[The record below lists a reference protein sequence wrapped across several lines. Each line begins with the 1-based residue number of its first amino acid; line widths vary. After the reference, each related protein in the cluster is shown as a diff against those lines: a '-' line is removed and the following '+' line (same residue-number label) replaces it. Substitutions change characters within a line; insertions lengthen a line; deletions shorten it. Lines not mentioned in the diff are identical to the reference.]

1 MSKNANNEKLS
12 IEHRAFK
19 DFMEKFKKGKYGTQR
34 LGQAFYDEFKLHRL
48 SNQEQL
54 QNIYAKDG
62 EHARRSI
69 CAIFEFT

>member
-12 IEHRAFK
+12 IEQRAFK

-62 EHARRSI
+62 EHAVRCIR
-69 CAIFEFT
+69 AIFELT

>member
-1 MSKNANNEKLS
+1 MSENANNEKLS
-12 IEHRAFK
+12 IEDRAFK

-48 SNQEQL
+48 ANQEQL
-54 QNIYAKDG
+54 QNIYTKDG

-69 CAIFEFT
+69 CTIFEFT